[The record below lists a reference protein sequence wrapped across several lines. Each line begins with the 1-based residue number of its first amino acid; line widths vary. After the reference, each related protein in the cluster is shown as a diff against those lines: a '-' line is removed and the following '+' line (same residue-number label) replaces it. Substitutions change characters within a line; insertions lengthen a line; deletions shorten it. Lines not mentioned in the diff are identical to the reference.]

1 MSSDTYINIRTGEY
15 PRHIGDVQLAPDEPW
30 EPVIQTPFPERVEG
44 YRWVEDAPALIDGV
58 WHRVWKQIVWVPPP
72 EEPLDEEL

>member
-1 MSSDTYINIRTGEY
+1 MSLFINTRTNEY
-15 PRHIGDVQLAPDEPW
+15 PRYIGDVQLAPNEPW
-30 EPVIQTPFPERVEG
+30 ESVVETPEPEWVEG
-44 YRWVEDAPALIDGV
+44 HKWVEDAPALIDGV